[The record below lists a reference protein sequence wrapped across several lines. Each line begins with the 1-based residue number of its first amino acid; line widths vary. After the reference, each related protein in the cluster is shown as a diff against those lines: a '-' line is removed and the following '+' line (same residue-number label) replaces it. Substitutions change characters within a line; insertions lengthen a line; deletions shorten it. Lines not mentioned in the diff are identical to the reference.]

1 MREILMDGK
10 MRFDQATQG
19 NTHPF
24 FKFDCWMYSA
34 GFNPVVGFAYAT
46 VLIVAG
52 AVVIYRVR

>member
-1 MREILMDGK
+1 MDGK

-24 FKFDCWMYSA
+24 FQFGCWMYSA